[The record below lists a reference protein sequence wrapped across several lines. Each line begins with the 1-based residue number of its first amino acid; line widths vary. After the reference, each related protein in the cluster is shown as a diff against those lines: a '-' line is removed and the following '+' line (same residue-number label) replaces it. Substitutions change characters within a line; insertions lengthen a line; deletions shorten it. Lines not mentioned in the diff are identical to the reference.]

1 MRGGCT
7 QAGRAQVPGE
17 LTEPQKHVREDV
29 VRSVPLPSFPPVS
42 GLVTAVVIV
51 QEERDSSERAAL
63 A

>member
-1 MRGGCT
+1 M
-7 QAGRAQVPGE
+7 QGE
-17 LTEPQKHVREDV
+17 LTEPQKHVHEDV
-29 VRSVPLPSFPPVS
+29 VRSVPMSSFPPVS

>member
-1 MRGGCT
+1 MSMRTSFGLSLC
-7 QAGRAQVPGE
+7 
-17 LTEPQKHVREDV
+17 
-29 VRSVPLPSFPPVS
+29 LPSPPVS